1 MAVQPVQGQD
11 MSELRKAAQA
21 LVDRWDTPLWK
32 EAPHTGTFI
41 DALRAAL
48 AQPEPEPVA
57 WMYEYTN
64 PLRERGLGFY
74 ETSDHEAVSV
84 PLYAAPPQRNALPL
98 TDDEIKCIKPV
109 CADFVSFRAGVRQ
122 AEREHGIGFY
132 S

>member
-1 MAVQPVQGQD
+1 MHLQTRSVFTGVDDASYFDFVRGVLF

-48 AQPEPEPVA
+48 AQPEPEP
-57 WMYEYTN
+57 
-64 PLRERGLGFY
+64 
-74 ETSDHEAVSV
+74 
-84 PLYAAPPQRNALPL
+84 L